1 MAKVW
6 GVPVKY
12 LASYIPIMSPAPF
25 GSSSTGMQV
34 LEREKFLTP
43 LLEKAEFREREPAE
57 TDPNFKQLI
66 PYIVFRD
73 KAGNF
78 LSYERLKGAEKRLSG
93 KRSVG
98 VGGHVGEGDAENTD
112 FNSEVLLNAA
122 EREIREELTFLSSQL
137 DLTEDLLYRT
147 YLQII
152 YDDST
157 PVGQVHLGIVFVVFT
172 NLAALSVGPDG
183 EIGNLQVLT
192 KQQILDDLGSYE
204 NWSKAVVLH
213 EEPKDIRQILAEG
226 PPEELVPKTATD
238 ELEGDLSL
246 T

>member
-12 LASYIPIMSPAPF
+12 LASYLSLDSGII
-25 GSSSTGMQV
+25 T
-34 LEREKFLTP
+34 LDRETFLSP
-43 LLEKAEFREREPAE
+43 LLEKAEFRDREPAE

-73 KAGNF
+73 LQGNF
-78 LSYERLKGAEKRLSG
+78 LTYERLKGAEKRLSG
-93 KRSVG
+93 KRSLG
-98 VGGHVGEGDAENTD
+98 VGGHIGEADADNTD
-112 FNSEVLLNAA
+112 FRSEVLLNGA
-122 EREIREELTFLSSQL
+122 EREIREELTFLASQL

-147 YLQII
+147 YLQLI

-172 NLAALSVGPDG
+172 NLSGLCVGPDG
-183 EIGNLQVLT
+183 EIGNIKILT

-213 EEPKDIRQILAEG
+213 DEPKDIKQILATA
-226 PPEELVPKTATD
+226 PPAELVPKTATD